1 MKMIRKVTMTA
12 LILVVLIIWTILGKV
27 VSGALG
33 KWEQRA
39 VQALKKKI
47 LHLELQ
53 PNKRHHVARPIW
65 CPQPIGVTHMTPIMT
80 NQVKQIQGNDARRQQ
95 E

>member
-1 MKMIRKVTMTA
+1 MIRKVTMTA
-12 LILVVLIIWTILGKV
+12 LILVVIWTILGKV

-39 VQALKKKI
+39 VQALKKQI

-53 PNKRHHVARPIW
+53 TNKRHHVARPVW

>member
-1 MKMIRKVTMTA
+1 MIRKVTMTA

-39 VQALKKKI
+39 VQALKKQI

-53 PNKRHHVARPIW
+53 TNKRHHVARPVW
-65 CPQPIGVTHMTPIMT
+65 CPQPIGVTYMTQIMT
-80 NQVKQIQGNDARRQQ
+80 NQVKQIQGNEARRQQ